1 MDYGININSPS
12 ITIHI
17 YLLGDDPAPNNK
29 FTINAETG
37 LLETTGNLLD
47 RESLVS
53 RDFTYTLF
61 IEGTDDGGTAGGT
74 NRSVSQAL
82 TTAVFPL

>member
-1 MDYGININSPS
+1 MH
-12 ITIHI
+12 TL
-17 YLLGDDPAPNNK
+17 YLLHVGDDPAPNNK

-37 LLETTGNLLD
+37 LLETTSNLLD

-53 RDFTYTLF
+53 RDFTYILF

-74 NRSVSQAL
+74 NRSVSQCLATSL
-82 TTAVFPL
+82 ITMPRIKV